1 MRLLLSLVLLFSHY
15 ANAGA
20 WEDNNIPNNVMNQL
34 TEVGANSSANW
45 TGDMDFVSLMVSED
59 ILKVDQVL
67 DDGWSH
73 YVYIIAFN
81 RFLSKDFK
89 SINASLVH
97 KKIKSIGE
105 QIEKILIEH
114 PDAVFGISL
123 KPGWETF
130 YKASDGMN
138 QTHWHKAFEN
148 DKEVRET
155 YHKLWEIISEDL
167 RHISNNNLVFNVLN
181 EPEFEQ
187 MRVWNKR
194 ELWQEW
200 STEIVDVIRNVSPG
214 RTIIIEGIHKGLWAR
229 HGNPA
234 NLLLPIDRTN
244 IIYGFH
250 YYNHAE
256 WAFQDTEGWMQGVSG
271 NPMPYNYEQE
281 VKSHMN
287 ELIRYSEKYNVPVVL
302 SEIGVNGQCDG
313 NGPVPE
319 DRAKY
324 VEVVYDALN
333 PADIGITWWA
343 IDGPANSPYKRVNG
357 NCYGNIDKEL
367 IKDEELFLALNLN

>member
-1 MRLLLSLVLLFSHY
+1 MPRWAAILLVLLALSKIDEAF
-15 ANAGA
+15 GGT

-45 TGDMDFVSLMVSED
+45 TGDMDFVSLTVSED
-59 ILKVDQVL
+59 ILKVDQVF

-89 SINASLVH
+89 SISAKASL
-97 KKIKSIGE
+97 KIKSIGE

-114 PDAVFGISL
+114 PNAVFGISL
-123 KPGWETF
+123 KPGYETF
-130 YKASDGMN
+130 YKAADGMN
-138 QTHWHKAFEN
+138 QTRWHEAFEN

-155 YHKLWEIISEDL
+155 YQKLWEIISKDL
-167 RHISNNNLVFNVLN
+167 NHISSNNLVFNILN

-187 MRVWNKR
+187 MRAWNKR

-200 STEIVDVIRNVSPG
+200 STEIVDEIRNVSPG

-234 NLLLPIDRTN
+234 NLLLTIDRTN

-250 YYNHAE
+250 YYAHE
-256 WAFQDTEGWMQGVSG
+256 ELKV
-271 NPMPYNYEQE
+271 MPYLGE
-281 VKSHMN
+281 VKSHMSQ
-287 ELIRYSEKYNVPVVL
+287 LINYSNKYNVPVVL
-302 SEIGVNGQCDG
+302 SEIGLHGKCDG
-313 NGPVPE
+313 LGPDPE

-324 VEVVYDALN
+324 VEVVYDTLN

-343 IDGPANSPYKRVNG
+343 IDSPANSPYKRVNG
-357 NCYGNIDKEL
+357 DCDRNLDKEL
-367 IKDEELFLALNLN
+367 IKDEALFLALNLN

>member
-45 TGDMDFVSLMVSED
+45 TGDMDFVSLTVSED

-89 SINASLVH
+89 TINASLVH

-114 PDAVFGISL
+114 PNAVFGISL
-123 KPGWETF
+123 KPGMETF
-130 YKASDGMN
+130 YKMPDGMS
-138 QTHWHKAFEN
+138 QTYWHLAFEN

-155 YHKLWEIISEDL
+155 YQKLWKIISEDL
-167 RHISNNNLVFNVLN
+167 NHISSNNLVFNILN

-187 MRVWNKR
+187 MRAWNKR

-200 STEIVDVIRNVSPG
+200 STEIVDEIRNVSPG
-214 RTIIIEGIHKGLWAR
+214 RTIIIEAIHKGLWAR

-234 NLLLPIDRTN
+234 NILLPIDRTN
-244 IIYGFH
+244 IVYGFH
-250 YYNHAE
+250 YYYHE
-256 WAFQDTEGWMQGVSG
+256 ELKVMHWSS
-271 NPMPYNYEQE
+271 E
-281 VKSHMN
+281 VKSHMSQ
-287 ELIRYSEKYNVPVVL
+287 LINYSNKYNVPVVL
-302 SEIGVNGQCDG
+302 SEIGLNGLCDG
-313 NGPVPE
+313 IGPAPSS
-319 DRAKY
+319 RAAY
-324 VEVVYDALN
+324 AGQVYGQLI
-333 PADIGITWWA
+333 PADIGITWWS
-343 IDGPANSPYKRVNG
+343 IDSPSNSPYQRVNG
-357 NCYGNIDKEL
+357 DCDRNLDKEL